1 MQPVLFHTIRGC
13 LSVAL
18 VYSATVKAVEVQ
30 GFTFLLESGSMR
42 FVPYAEYLAIS
53 LIALEL
59 AFGVLLFSESFGLYS
74 VWGAVVLLIVYTLGI
89 FFDMVYPVSGLC
101 GCAYTWTYGKPVLT
115 SIVRNSLLVGML
127 MLTAYAF
134 DKKEVSSSLSTSP

>member
-1 MQPVLFHTIRGC
+1 MQRVLFQTIQGC

-42 FVPYAEYLAIS
+42 LVPYAEYLAIP

-59 AFGVLLFSESFGLYS
+59 AFGVLLFSKSFGLYS
-74 VWGAVVLLIVYTLGI
+74 VWGAALLLVVYTLGI
-89 FFDMVYPVSGLC
+89 LFDMMYPVSGLC
-101 GCAYTWTYGKPVLT
+101 GCAYTWTYGDPSL
-115 SIVRNSLLVGML
+115 SSLMRNSLLLILLIV
-127 MLTAYAF
+127 TASVF
-134 DKKEVSSSLSTSP
+134 DNDKLQVR